1 MSTIQFLRRRWILSR
16 QKAPARNNRQDPNIF
31 SSSAGKPSGKAKK
44 GKYRN
49 VMRVGGRR
57 VSAAPV
63 NKVKYDFPVEISYVE
78 VEANA
83 IR

>member
-1 MSTIQFLRRRWILSR
+1 MSTIQYLRHRWILSR

-31 SSSAGKPSGKAKK
+31 SSSAGKPSGRAKK

-57 VSAAPV
+57 VSAALS
-63 NKVKYDFPVEISYVE
+63 NKVKYDFPVEIRYI
-78 VEANA
+78 EAGTKE
-83 IR
+83 I

>member
-1 MSTIQFLRRRWILSR
+1 MSK

-57 VSAAPV
+57 VSAALSS
-63 NKVKYDFPVEISYVE
+63 KTKYNFTVEIRYI
-78 VEANA
+78 EATKETRA
-83 IR
+83 GGGQ

>member
-1 MSTIQFLRRRWILSR
+1 LSR

-31 SSSAGKPSGKAKK
+31 SSSAAKPNTRAKK

-57 VSAAPV
+57 VSAAV
-63 NKVKYDFPVEISYVE
+63 SSKTKYNFPVEIRYI
-78 VEANA
+78 EATKETGGEE
-83 IR
+83 

>member
-1 MSTIQFLRRRWILSR
+1 MSRPRP
-16 QKAPARNNRQDPNIF
+16 PARNNREDPNIF
-31 SSSAGKPSGKAKK
+31 GSSAGKPSGKAKK

-63 NKVKYDFPVEISYVE
+63 NKVKYDFPVEIRYVE
-78 VEANA
+78 AGTNG
-83 IR
+83 I

>member
-1 MSTIQFLRRRWILSR
+1 MSR

-31 SSSAGKPSGKAKK
+31 SSSAGKPGGRAKK

-57 VSAAPV
+57 VSAAPSS
-63 NKVKYDFPVEISYVE
+63 KIKYDFPVEIRYI
-78 VEANA
+78 EAGNQEK
-83 IR
+83 